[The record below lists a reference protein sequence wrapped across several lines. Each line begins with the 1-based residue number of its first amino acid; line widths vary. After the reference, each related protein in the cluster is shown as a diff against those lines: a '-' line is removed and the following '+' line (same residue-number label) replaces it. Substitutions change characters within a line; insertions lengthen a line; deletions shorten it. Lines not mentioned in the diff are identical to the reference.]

1 MKVFWNPVSLIAATE
16 LADTPGVEE
25 ILLPIDAIREI
36 EEVLR
41 SSAGFL
47 PPSGRKFRDWEVGL
61 LERFEGE

>member
-1 MKVFWNPVSLIAATE
+1 MKVFWNPVSLTTATE
-16 LADTPGVEE
+16 LAETSGVEE
-25 ILLPIDAIREI
+25 ILLPMDAIREI
-36 EEVLR
+36 EGILR